1 MAASGRVPEASESFG
16 AKVAAAVAGPGRC
29 VPAIDPSR
37 TSWPRGGS
45 AMTDRACSPSGCGAS
60 RPSPGWSRWSSP
72 RWPSSSGCG
81 SAGVAALESVLD
93 AARSAGLLAIADA
106 KRGDIGS
113 TMEAYARA
121 WLDPDSPL
129 RADAVTAAPYLG
141 LGALQPAFDLAG
153 STGRGVLVV
162 VPGAPTPRVGRC
174 RRPAPGRQGPA
185 VEDMLLAGIAELN
198 GGGAIPSG
206 TVGAVVGAT
215 LGPSAFGLADLGG
228 VILAPGVGAQG
239 GTAAGVGALFGE
251 CPPGSVLASSSRSL
265 LAAGPDR
272 DRPRE
277 AAMQGQGR
285 DGRRARRGR
294 DPGSAVGGRQVL
306 GELEER

>member
-1 MAASGRVPEASESFG
+1 MVASGRVPEVSESFG
-16 AKVAAAVAGPGRC
+16 AKVAAAVARTGPLCAGVDPSSELLASWGLSDDGPGLLAFGLRC
-29 VPAIDPSR
+29 VEAFAGVVPVIKPQVAFFER
-37 TSWPRGGS
+37 
-45 AMTDRACSPSGCGAS
+45 
-60 RPSPGWSRWSSP
+60 
-72 RWPSSSGCG
+72 CG

-93 AARSAGLLAIADA
+93 EARSAGLLAIADA
-106 KRGDIGS
+106 KRGDIGT

-141 LGALQPAFDLAG
+141 LGALQPAIDLAG

-162 VPGAPTPRVGRC
+162 SRSSNPEGRSLQEA
-174 RRPAPGRQGPA
+174 RTGGGQGPA

-215 LGPSAFGLADLGG
+215 LGPSAFSLADLGG

-265 LAAGPDR
+265 LTRGPDR
-272 DRPRE
+272 TALRE
-277 AAMQGQGR
+277 AAMKAR
-285 DGRRARRGR
+285 DEMA
-294 DPGSAVGGRQVL
+294 DVL
-306 GELEER
+306 G